1 MVSEKCRE
9 RGVRHWYGITRMDLS
24 WLELERTEMGVS
36 IVEKLRD

>member
-9 RGVRHWYGITRMDLS
+9 RGVIHCHGITRMDLS

-36 IVEKLRD
+36 TVEKLRD